1 MKPLLFLLIVANFV
15 LLGCILYAE
24 NRSRA
29 DAPGA
34 ALQIAPE
41 KLKLL
46 AAGGPPPG
54 NRAQQNSPQACFEWG
69 SFGVDDAQRA
79 AAALAKLPLAEK
91 QLSQRSLSTGHWVH
105 MPAVRTKAEADKI
118 AAAVKARGVS
128 DLSVVRDGE
137 GRYTL
142 SLGVFRT
149 EDAAADYLVKLRT
162 KGVRS
167 AVMGPREAR
176 NTVYLIRDPDAAV
189 TAALAQLKAEFPGA
203 ELKPAPCAEAP
214 AKG

>member
-15 LLGCILYAE
+15 LLGCIFYAE

-29 DAPGA
+29 EAPAA

-46 AAGGPPPG
+46 AAGVPPPV
-54 NRAQQNSPQACFEWG
+54 NRAQQDSPQSCFEWG
-69 SFGVDDAQRA
+69 SFGVEDAQRA

-91 QLSQRSLSTGHWVH
+91 QLSQRSLTSGYWVH

-149 EDAAADYLVKLRT
+149 EDAAADYLGKLRT

-176 NTVYLIRDPDAAV
+176 NTVFVIRNPDAAV
-189 TAALAQLKAEFPGA
+189 TAALAQLKPAFAGA
-203 ELKPAPCAEAP
+203 ELKQATCAETP
-214 AKG
+214 ANG